1 MKVLLLNGSPHVGG
15 CTYVALHEMEKVF
28 LDLGVETDLIH
39 IGNKNIRGCVSC
51 GQCEKL
57 GRCVVNDLVNE
68 TAEKFRTAEG
78 LVIGSPV
85 YYGSPNGTAL
95 AFMDRLFYST
105 GFDKTMKVGAAVVS
119 CRRAG
124 NTASFDVLNSILPSA
139 GCRWPPAS
147 IGTIYTAFRRRM
159 PSRTPRDS
167 RRCGRW
173 PGT

>member
-1 MKVLLLNGSPHVGG
+1 MKVLLLNGSPHAGG

-28 LDLGVETDLIH
+28 LDLGVETELIH

-57 GRCVVNDLVNE
+57 GHCVFNDLVNE

-105 GFDKTMKVGAAVVS
+105 GAGG
-119 CRRAG
+119 RA
-124 NTASFDVLNSILPSA
+124 T
-139 GCRWPPAS
+139 RPPL
-147 IGTIYTAFRRRM
+147 T
-159 PSRTPRDS
+159 
-167 RRCGRW
+167 C
-173 PGT
+173 